1 MATTPPTNNPFILSR
16 ATTPSDFA
24 SIITCEFLTFTDP
37 FIREVFMGP
46 DTPSNH
52 KTLSA
57 HYQHI
62 LHTNPADVWIKVEEK
77 ETGKIVGASNWRV
90 HMGSVPEHQEE
101 DLGWEWLRGD
111 EEKLGRVKEV
121 VRDITETR
129 RRLFTEPYCRK
140 YISVLDFLLISPSSP
155 LRSRFL
161 SGRLRISC

>member
-16 ATTPSDFA
+16 ATIPTDFTA
-24 SIITCEFLTFTDP
+24 IITCEFLTFTDP

-52 KTLSA
+52 KTLAS
-57 HYQHI
+57 HYQNI

-77 ETGKIVGASNWRV
+77 STGKIVGASNWRI

-121 VRDITETR
+121 VRGIAETR
-129 RRLFTEPYCRK
+129 RRLFTEPYCRE

-155 LRSRFL
+155 LRS
-161 SGRLRISC
+161 

>member
-16 ATTPSDFA
+16 ATIPTDFTA
-24 SIITCEFLTFTDP
+24 IITCEFLTFTDP

-52 KTLSA
+52 KTLAS
-57 HYQHI
+57 HYQNI

-77 ETGKIVGASNWRV
+77 STGKIVGASNWRI

-121 VRDITETR
+121 VRGIAETR
-129 RRLFTEPYCRK
+129 RRLFTEPYCRE
-140 YISVLDFLLISPSSP
+140 YISVLDFLLISSSSP
-155 LRSRFL
+155 LRS
-161 SGRLRISC
+161 